1 MQHVGGK
8 MKKVG
13 ILALQGAVSEHLN
26 VLKQFDD
33 VMVTL
38 VKTRE
43 QLDEVQALIIP
54 GGESTTMGRL
64 LRDFE
69 LLEPLKKRIEEGM
82 PTFGTCAGLILMAK
96 TIEDETSHLGVM
108 DIVVRRNAYGR
119 QVDSFSDSVR
129 IEAISDAPIPL
140 VFIRAPYVTAT
151 SEDVEILLKL
161 ENHIVAC
168 RQKNM
173 LVTSFHPELTTD
185 TAVHRYFL
193 EMID

>member
-1 MQHVGGK
+1 MGGK

-129 IEAISDAPIPL
+129 IEAISDVPIPL

-161 ENHIVAC
+161 EDHIVAC

-185 TAVHRYFL
+185 TGVHRYFL